1 MDSIVDL
8 IVNNKKAEA
17 LDKINDLIGATADT
31 ALNQYKEIV
40 ASSFFDEVDDDT
52 EE

>member
-1 MDSIVDL
+1 MDNIVDL

-17 LDKINDLIGATADT
+17 LDQINDLIGATADE

-40 ASSFFDEVDDDT
+40 ASTFFDEPEDN
-52 EE
+52 E

>member
-1 MDSIVDL
+1 MDNIVDL
-8 IVNNKKAEA
+8 IINDKKAEA
-17 LDKINDLIGATADT
+17 LDRINDLMGAAADE

-40 ASSFFDEVDDDT
+40 ATSFFNAPDG